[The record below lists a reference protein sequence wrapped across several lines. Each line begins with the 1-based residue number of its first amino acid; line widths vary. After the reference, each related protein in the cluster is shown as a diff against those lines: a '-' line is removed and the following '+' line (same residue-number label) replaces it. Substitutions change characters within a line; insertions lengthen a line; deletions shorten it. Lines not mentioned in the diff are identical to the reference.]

1 MKASDL
7 LFNDF
12 SVMESILSETKIPQ
26 MFKVRQVF
34 KDERIGEVYQE
45 TSRKLDES
53 KVSSMLHPGMNIC
66 ITASSRRVDQ
76 QRQILKSI
84 VDFVKANQCTPFV
97 IPAMGS
103 HGGATAEGQKA
114 ILTEYGITEDFL
126 GCPIKASMETV
137 RLGYVEDEG
146 KKLEVMIDRYAS
158 EADGIIV
165 FGKI

>member
-84 VDFVKANQCTPFV
+84 VDFH
-97 IPAMGS
+97 M
-103 HGGATAEGQKA
+103 
-114 ILTEYGITEDFL
+114 
-126 GCPIKASMETV
+126 M
-137 RLGYVEDEG
+137 
-146 KKLEVMIDRYAS
+146 
-158 EADGIIV
+158 
-165 FGKI
+165 